1 MQPFNL
7 LIKPSGADCNL
18 DCKYCFYK
26 HKSQQKGREQQRMSE
41 RVLRRL
47 VEDYMRLGFSPA
59 VFIWQGGEPTL
70 IGLDFYK
77 KVVELQKNIGTD
89 GQEVANCLQTNA
101 ILLNDEWCQ
110 FLHENKFLV
119 GISLDGPRE
128 FHDYYRLDHAGLG
141 TFDRV
146 MKAVE
151 KCKEHK
157 VEFNAL
163 TLLNNRN
170 VEHPEELFDFFVE
183 NDIEYLQFIPC
194 IEINPAS
201 GRAEDF
207 SITPQQYGEFLCRL
221 FDRWYNHGPQN
232 QRIRDFDS
240 ILSYCI
246 TREHTICTFGKRCS
260 QYVVIEHT
268 GDVFCCDFFVE
279 PKWRL
284 GNIFKSPIE
293 KLAAGDKKQT
303 FARDKLNLGDKCLLC
318 RHLSVCR
325 GGCVKD
331 RILLDEHRVSSIKD
345 RESYFCESYKRFFDY
360 TMPRFMQIAAKLNAV
375 TNKSAESELMCLK

>member
-1 MQPFNL
+1 
-7 LIKPSGADCNL
+7 
-18 DCKYCFYK
+18 
-26 HKSQQKGREQQRMSE
+26 MSE
-41 RVLRRL
+41 KVLRRL

-70 IGLDFYK
+70 MGLDFYK
-77 KVVELQKNIGTD
+77 KALELQKNFGAT
-89 GQEVANCLQTNA
+89 GQEVVNCLQTNA
-101 ILLNDEWCQ
+101 ILLDDEWCR
-110 FLHENKFLV
+110 FLHENKFLA
-119 GISLDGPRE
+119 GISLDGPKE
-128 FHDYYRLDHAGLG
+128 FHDYYRLDHGGCG
-141 TFDRV
+141 TFDIV

-157 VEFNAL
+157 VEFNIL
-163 TLLNNRN
+163 TLLNDRN
-170 VEHPEELFDFFVE
+170 VEHPEKLFDFFVE

-194 IEINPAS
+194 IEINPS
-201 GRAEDF
+201 TGRAEDF
-207 SITPQQYGEFLCRL
+207 SITPHQYGEFLCRL
-221 FDRWYNHGPQN
+221 FDCWYNHGPQN

-260 QYVVIEHT
+260 QYVVVEHT

-293 KLAAGDKKQT
+293 KLAASDKKQA
-303 FARDKLNLGDKCLLC
+303 FARDKLNLNDKCLLC
-318 RHLSVCR
+318 RHLNVCR

-331 RILLDEHRVSSIKD
+331 RRILDSRHSMLDKQVQNEP
-345 RESYFCESYKRFFDY
+345 RESYFCEAYKRFFDY

-375 TNKSAESELMCLK
+375 VNKSTENELMCLK